1 MYETYIFDLYGTLVD
16 IRTDERRP
24 SLWRGM
30 ANYMTLRGVPCSAA
44 SLRRDYRRA
53 VEEARR
59 AVRAAWGGT
68 CPPALAEP
76 DLAAVIAALYAAGGR
91 SADGE
96 EIAHWALTFRALS
109 LDYLRPYPGAA
120 ELPDRLR
127 AAGARVFLLSNAQR
141 LFTEPELRALGLW
154 DRFDG
159 VLLSSDVGAAKPSPL
174 FYRALLK
181 RYAIDP
187 ANAVMVGNDA
197 VADAWGAHA
206 CGLACMYV
214 HTAQSPAL
222 TGPLPPGCRVLE
234 NIAQAAD

>member
-1 MYETYIFDLYGTLVD
+1 MYESYIFDLYGTLVD

-30 ANYMTLRGVPCSAA
+30 ANYMALRGAPCSPAA
-44 SLRRDYRRA
+44 LRRDYRRL
-53 VEEARR
+53 VEKERR
-59 AVRAAWGGT
+59 AVCAAFGWA
-68 CPPALAEP
+68 CPPELAEP
-76 DLAAVIAALYAAGGR
+76 DLAAVIAALYAAGGL
-91 SADGE
+91 SPGPE
-96 EIAHWALTFRALS
+96 ETARWALMFRAMS
-109 LDYLRPYPGAA
+109 LDYIRPYPGASR
-120 ELPDRLR
+120 LLDRLR
-127 AAGARVFLLSNAQR
+127 GAGARVFLLSNAQR

-187 ANAVMVGNDA
+187 AAAVMVGNDA